1 MSQRRCVTSWGV
13 GDFYSFP
20 WTSSRRQHR
29 VRFHNGYQKSYN
41 VPLPHAVTHF
51 PPINPLGNVL
61 YPSSTSPPT
70 WGPQTEDGTS
80 RDTRFDQNR
89 TYPQL
94 HPLLTREHSSGSK
107 TLLDLSSHAFS
118 PKRSLGVGTPIRPF
132 TYDELL
138 EPATVPPVR
147 RINVAANFLPD
158 WAAGLHENSALE
170 SLSRWKSSCI
180 TIPLLGMNG
189 SYVTV
194 YDVLASIYV
203 IMQGQIS
210 HDEWAQISILQSAVT
225 MAYIRRCSRY
235 PDLQTVEESKGIRRV
250 DCLCGQYMFH
260 GIVASYFQGDVLGV
274 QLVTVG

>member
-1 MSQRRCVTSWGV
+1 MPRYENRSPSPTHCHSRPCLPRIIQVSLMSQRRCVTSWGV

-180 TIPLLGMNG
+180 TIFIDFGLTLNFY
-189 SYVTV
+189 SVETS
-194 YDVLASIYV
+194 AFFKKKKIH
-203 IMQGQIS
+203 IS
-210 HDEWAQISILQSAVT
+210 Q
-225 MAYIRRCSRY
+225 
-235 PDLQTVEESKGIRRV
+235 
-250 DCLCGQYMFH
+250 
-260 GIVASYFQGDVLGV
+260 
-274 QLVTVG
+274 